1 MMRAIGILLTGL
13 GGAVMLAVLWIML
26 TVPKL
31 ASLPALQN
39 GDIIFESA
47 RSDQAL
53 AIFFATRSLYT
64 HAGIVEREADGSI
77 YVIQAAQVVMKTPLA
92 VFIRQS
98 YGERITIMRLPGLS
112 PAQAAQV
119 VAAAAAL
126 RGRPYDFF
134 FRLAPDSIYC
144 SELVYDA
151 FLNGAH
157 ISLGKLQPIG
167 ALGID
172 NFAVRKII
180 ATRWQW
186 DPDCRSEGAKDFAAC
201 FAILK
206 ARPIITPVS
215 LARDSRLVTLYGNY

>member
-1 MMRAIGILLTGL
+1 MMRAIGLLLTGL
-13 GGAVMLAVLWIML
+13 GGAVLLLALWAQL
-26 TVPKL
+26 TLPRL
-31 ASLPALQN
+31 AALPALRN

-47 RSDQAL
+47 QSDQAL

-64 HAGIVEREADGSI
+64 HAGVVEKDADGAL

-92 VFIRQS
+92 AFIRQS

-112 PAQAAQV
+112 PAMAAQV

-126 RGRPYDFF
+126 EGRPYDFF
-134 FRLAPDSIYC
+134 FRLAPDEIYC

-157 ISLGKLQPIG
+157 IPLGHLQPIG

-172 NFAVRKII
+172 NFAVKKII
-180 ATRWQW
+180 QARWQW
-186 DPDCRSEGAKDFAAC
+186 DPDCRALGAKDFAAC
-201 FAILK
+201 FAIIK

-215 LARDSRLVTLYGNY
+215 LARDARLETLYSNY